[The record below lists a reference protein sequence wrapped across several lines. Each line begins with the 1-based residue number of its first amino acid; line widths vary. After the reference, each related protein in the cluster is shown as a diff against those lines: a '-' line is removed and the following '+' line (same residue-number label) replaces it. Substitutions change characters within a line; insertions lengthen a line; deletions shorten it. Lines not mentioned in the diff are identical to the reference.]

1 MRGLFC
7 AKRCYTGSAEF
18 LWKLCVKKHNM
29 FFLQARAKHSELSYY
44 LSYGSRIT
52 SFKRALRNSQVWKK
66 SRKFCGSTI
75 LIHIAASG
83 VNTQIIIANCTRQLT
98 KKGLING
105 ILHYIF
111 AFWLKKVKPLLN
123 DKYVL
128 KRNSS

>member
-1 MRGLFC
+1 MCKKMLYGFC
-7 AKRCYTGSAEF
+7 RIYQKIVCKKKRYG
-18 LWKLCVKKHNM
+18 
-29 FFLQARAKHSELSYY
+29 FFLQAKAKHLELSYY
-44 LSYGSRIT
+44 LSYGSCIN

-83 VNTQIIIANCTRQLT
+83 VDTQIMIANCTRQLT

-111 AFWLKKVKPLLN
+111 AFWPKKLKPLLN
-123 DKYVL
+123 DKYLL
-128 KRNSS
+128 KRN